1 MKNQSMRCVAKT
13 FVGMETILAKEI
25 RELGIEEVDI
35 ANGSVVFE
43 TDLEGLYR
51 SNYNCRFATNI
62 IVPIA
67 SNRATSFTQ
76 LYAFMIKIRWDR
88 YLNVEKTYS
97 VKVSGESELF
107 DDFKKVE
114 GKVIDAISDNFQKF
128 YGSKPKLDHEYP
140 DLRIDI
146 NLDGEFINLG
156 LDSSGLL
163 LSKRGYRKAISQSPM
178 NEVLAAGIVEL
189 SGWDKKSNFIDPMC
203 GSGTIPI
210 EAYMMMCNIPAGYH
224 RMRFGFQDWYSFDK
238 KLWKQV
244 KEESNAKMVDPVA
257 QIFGSDINEDEIE
270 FAGKNIQRLPNTE
283 NLSFKVKDFFKTKYE
298 DASTTMILSPPF
310 NATKGVSDI
319 LGFFEKMGQYCDK
332 KVNSENFWIFT
343 GTEGA
348 YEAFGLEEKERHTV
362 VNLSIPCSLHKYELN
377 PEND

>member
-1 MKNQSMRCVAKT
+1 MRCVART
-13 FVGMETILAKEI
+13 FVGMENILAKEI
-25 RELGIEEVDI
+25 RELGIEDVDI
-35 ANGSVVFE
+35 GNGTVIYE

-51 SNYNCRFATNI
+51 TNYNSRFASSI

-97 VKVSGESELF
+97 VKISGESELF

-140 DLRIDI
+140 DIRIDI

-156 LDSSGLL
+156 LDSSGIL
-163 LSKRGYRKAISQSPM
+163 LSKRGYRKAISASPM

-189 SGWDKKSNFIDPMC
+189 SGWDKKSDLIDPMT
-203 GSGTIPI
+203 GSGTIVI
-210 EAYMMMCNIPAGYH
+210 EAHMMMCNIPSGYC
-224 RMRFGFQDWYSFDK
+224 RIRYGFQDWYEFDK
-238 KLWKQV
+238 KLWKKV
-244 KEESNAKMVDPVA
+244 KEESNEKIIEPTA
-257 QIFGSDINEDEIE
+257 QILGTDINEEEIE
-270 FAGKNIQRLPNTE
+270 FAKKNIQRLPNTE
-283 NLSFKVKDFFKTKYE
+283 NIKFAVKDFFKTKFKQE
-298 DASTTMILSPPF
+298 DATIIVSPPF
-310 NATKGVSDI
+310 NASKGVKDI
-319 LGFFEKMGQYCDK
+319 VGFFEQMGKYMSKLTCK
-332 KVNSENFWIFT
+332 EFWLFT

-348 YEAFGLEEKERHTV
+348 FEAFGHEETESHTI
-362 VNLSIPCSLHKYELN
+362 VNLSVPCHLHKYEKK
-377 PEND
+377 EISV

>member
-1 MKNQSMRCVAKT
+1 MRCVAKT
-13 FVGMETILAKEI
+13 FVGMENMLAKEL

-35 ANGSVVFE
+35 ANGKVVYE

-51 SNYNCRFATNI
+51 TNYNCRYATNI

-67 SNRATSFTQ
+67 SNRASSFTQ

-97 VKVSGESELF
+97 VKINGESELF

-140 DLRIDI
+140 DLRIDV
-146 NLDGEFINLG
+146 NVDREFINLG

-163 LSKRGYRKAISQSPM
+163 LSKRGYRKAISASPM
-178 NEVLAAGIVEL
+178 NTVLAAGLVNL
-189 SGWDKKSNFIDPMC
+189 SGWDKQTDFIDPMC

-210 EAYMMMCNIPAGYH
+210 EAYMMMCNIPAGYC
-224 RMRFGFQDWYSFDK
+224 RMRFGFQDWYEFDK
-238 KLWKQV
+238 KLWKKV
-244 KEESNAKMVDPVA
+244 KEESNSKITEPTA
-257 QIFGSDINEDEIE
+257 QIIGADNNLDEID
-270 FAGKNIQRLPNTE
+270 FAKKNIQRLPNVE
-283 NLSFKVKDFFKTKYE
+283 NLKFEVKDFFKTKFE
-298 DASTTMILSPPF
+298 EETTTILVSPPF
-310 NATKGVSDI
+310 NATKGVVDI
-319 LGFFEKMGQYCDK
+319 LGFFKQMGNYIRS
-332 KVNSENFWIFT
+332 KVKSKSFWIFT

-348 YEAFGLEEKERHTV
+348 YEEIGLEATEEHTI
-362 VNLSIPCSLHKYELN
+362 VNLSIPCKLHKFELN
-377 PEND
+377 LDSE

>member
-1 MKNQSMRCVAKT
+1 MRCVAKT
-13 FVGMETILAKEI
+13 FVGMENILAKEL
-25 RELGIEEVDI
+25 RELGIEEIDI
-35 ANGSVVFE
+35 GNGNVIFE

-67 SNRATSFTQ
+67 SNRASSFTQ

-146 NLDGEFINLG
+146 NVDREFINLG

-163 LSKRGYRKAISQSPM
+163 LSKRGYRKAISSSPM
-178 NEVLAAGIVEL
+178 NEVLAAGLVEL
-189 SGWDKKSNFIDPMC
+189 SGWDKQSDFIDPMC

-210 EAYMMMCNIPAGYH
+210 EAYMMMCKIPAGYC
-224 RMRFGFQDWYSFDK
+224 RMRFGFQDWYEFDK
-238 KLWKQV
+238 KLWKKV
-244 KEESNAKMVDPVA
+244 KEESNEKIIEAPAHV
-257 QIFGSDINEDEIE
+257 FGSDNNLEEIE
-270 FAGKNIQRLPNTE
+270 FAKKNIQRLPEVE
-283 NLSFKVKDFFKTKYE
+283 NLKFETKDFFKTKFE
-298 DASTTMILSPPF
+298 DEATTIVLSPPF
-310 NATKGVSDI
+310 NPTKGVVDI
-319 LGFFEKMGQYCDK
+319 LGFFKQIGKYVST
-332 KVNSENFWIFT
+332 KVRSKNLWIFS

-348 YEAFGLEEKERHTV
+348 FEELELTETEAHTI
-362 VNLSIPCSLHKYELN
+362 VNLSIPCKFHKYELN
-377 PEND
+377 LDEGE